1 MKEIKDNT
9 NRWKDI
15 SCSWIGRINIV
26 KMTYYP
32 RQSTDSMITNGIF
45 HRTRTK
51 KILKFVWRHKRL
63 WIDIAILRK
72 KNRAGGIRLPDFR
85 LCYKATVIKTV
96 WYWHKTR
103 NIDQWKRT
111 ETPEI
116 NPRTCDHLIFDKGGK
131 NIQWTKDSLCNK
143 WCWEIWTATCKRMK
157 HSLTPYTQKKLKMD

>member
-51 KILKFVWRHKRL
+51 KILKFVWRQRRPQ
-63 WIDIAILRK
+63 IAKTILRK
-72 KNRAGGIRLPDFR
+72 KSRVGGISLPDFT
-85 LCYKATVIKTV
+85 LYYKATIIKTV
-96 WYWHKTR
+96 WYWNK
-103 NIDQWKRT
+103 NKNMNQWNRI
-111 ETPEI
+111 ESPEI
-116 NPRTCDHLIFDKGGK
+116 NPCTFGQLTYDKGGK
-131 NIQWTKDSLCNK
+131 GIQKTVSSISGPGKIGQLHVK
-143 WCWEIWTATCKRMK
+143 V
-157 HSLTPYTQKKLKMD
+157 